1 MLQVKAANLRAKL
14 RSYRP
19 SATVL
24 EAELA
29 PASRGDGAGTLAG
42 PGLMAFQVLPHP
54 PLLASYPASHVCCF
68 GPT

>member
-1 MLQVKAANLRAKL
+1 MLQEKAADLRAKL

-29 PASRGDGAGTLAG
+29 PARHRDGAGTFAG
-42 PGLMAFQVLPHP
+42 PGIGASQVQPSSLSHLP
-54 PLLASYPASHVCCF
+54 
-68 GPT
+68 